1 MHQSGDFVTGPSV
14 TTFFLSVLHGSR
26 RLTLAIG
33 HARHSFSL
41 ESVKL
46 AAARLSVSFEIVQD
60 VSILAGR
67 GDFSLKRRHENGDTG
82 AREGDFGIYPFP
94 FC

>member
-1 MHQSGDFVTGPSV
+1 MYQSGDFVTGPSA
-14 TTFFLSVLHGSR
+14 TTFFLSVLHGPR

-33 HARHSFSL
+33 HARQLFSL
-41 ESVKL
+41 ESVKV
-46 AAARLSVSFEIVQD
+46 AVSFEIVQD

>member
-1 MHQSGDFVTGPSV
+1 MHWRVDFVTGPSA
-14 TTFFLSVLHGSR
+14 TIFFLSVLHGPR

-46 AAARLSVSFEIVQD
+46 AAARLSVSFEINQD

-67 GDFSLKRRHENGDTG
+67 GDFSLKRRHGNGDAG
-82 AREGDFGIYPFP
+82 G
-94 FC
+94 